1 MPITQVSNH
10 DGADRIGAAPARA
23 LRAIYARIGQLL
35 VATDRLRRRGETAP
49 PGRPGGGTR
58 PVRSRPA
65 RPSPAAPEPAAPP
78 ARRSLDQTGNVRL
91 LSADDLADE
100 APVAEP
106 AASAAAPEAA
116 APEAAAP
123 AEPAEPAEPGGSPK
137 PPEAATPAPEP
148 PAPEP
153 QPAPAP
159 APPRAPAP
167 AQAPAEAALP
177 VPGYDSLSLPSLRAR
192 LRNLDTAQLR
202 VLIAYE
208 QAHAGRTDVITMFER
223 RIAKLAGDQAA
234 G

>member
-1 MPITQVSNH
+1 MRPMLGDGGNRPVGRIRGAARSDLARPGRATTMSDGAGAGRPAQDPDRGRGQDPAAAGTAEEASSMPITQVSNH

-167 AQAPAEAALP
+167 
-177 VPGYDSLSLPSLRAR
+177 
-192 LRNLDTAQLR
+192 
-202 VLIAYE
+202 
-208 QAHAGRTDVITMFER
+208 
-223 RIAKLAGDQAA
+223 
-234 G
+234 